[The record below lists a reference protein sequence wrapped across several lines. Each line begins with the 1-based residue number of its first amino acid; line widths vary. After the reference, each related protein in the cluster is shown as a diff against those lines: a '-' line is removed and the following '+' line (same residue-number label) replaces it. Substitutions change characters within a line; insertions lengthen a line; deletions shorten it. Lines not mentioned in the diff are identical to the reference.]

1 MIGPKI
7 IGKAKEMIGSLL
19 DGNLNLIDRAYV
31 GSDGGLTIA
40 LSVKIEP
47 AKKTGF
53 QVLDV
58 GINFVVHRA
67 KNNMA
72 VEVSEAQQSLFDLR
86 RLKN

>member
-7 IGKAKEMIGSLL
+7 IGEAKEMLGKLL
-19 DGNLNLIDRAYV
+19 DDNLDLIDRAYV

-47 AKKTGF
+47 GKKTGF
-53 QVLDV
+53 QILDV

-67 KNNMA
+67 KNSMA
-72 VEVSEAQQSLFDLR
+72 KEVSEAQGHLFE
-86 RLKN
+86 LKAKD